1 MINNQKVTVVADD
14 LGNVITQSLNPEIG
28 YIRIEQHLRTIGL
41 NNWVKNEKRSAL
53 IFGKIEDLQNFDFKA
68 NQELDGRIIVEESLQ
83 PFDPAKAE
91 REMKMAGSTGVY
103 CRVDDQPIYRRTRY
117 STSALDQDTLIHHTN
132 TDEIREAL
140 ALVKDLMTNTA
151 PSETV
156 TF

>member
-1 MINNQKVTVVADD
+1 M
-14 LGNVITQSLNPEIG
+14 
-28 YIRIEQHLRTIGL
+28 
-41 NNWVKNEKRSAL
+41 
-53 IFGKIEDLQNFDFKA
+53 QNFDFKA

-91 REMKMAGSTGVY
+91 REMKMAGSTGIY

-117 STSALDQDTLIHHTN
+117 STSSLDQDTLIHHTN

-140 ALVKDLMTNTA
+140 ALVKDLIDTTK
-151 PSETV
+151 SETV